1 MVVVAVVEMA
11 PVQQSLQVDLE
22 EEEMVDPIIHCL
34 LQEQRILAAVAVA
47 AAPMVCRL
55 KLVQL
60 VVLVL

>member
-1 MVVVAVVEMA
+1 MVEMA
-11 PVQQSLQVDLE
+11 PVQQSLQEDLE

-34 LQEQRILAAVAVA
+34 LQELPILAAA
-47 AAPMVCRL
+47 AAAEVPMEFLL